1 MKTIFENVINRG
13 AFDLGGLLK
22 KIDVFNI
29 EGKLTDE
36 DRDELYVKARNA
48 ANAENSVDVIAKLAE
63 LEQRVLALENARID
77 NDTATGDTTADE
89 YVVGKWYYTGDKVMF
104 EGAEYVCIAP
114 EGAVCTWSPAE
125 YPAFWNKSSGED
137 VLSGLI

>member
-1 MKTIFENVINRG
+1 MKTIFEEVINRG
-13 AFDLGGLLK
+13 AFDLKGLLK
-22 KIDVFNI
+22 RIDTFNI

-48 ANAENSVDVIAKLAE
+48 ANVNNSVDVIAKLAE
-63 LEQRVLALENARID
+63 LEQRVIKLESASADND

-89 YVVGKWYYTGDKVMF
+89 YVVGKWYYNGNKVMF

-114 EGAVCTWSPAE
+114 ESAVCTWSPKE
-125 YPAFWNKSSGED
+125 YPSFWDKANG
-137 VLSGLI
+137 